1 MKLKKILISQPEP
14 ADLEKSP
21 YKNLTDKYGVE
32 LTFYKFFE
40 VVGISASEFR
50 KSRIRL
56 SDYTAVIFSSKNS
69 IDHFFR
75 ICEEM
80 RIQVPESMHYY
91 CISETVA
98 CYLQKHIQYRKRK
111 VFFAEHNKFE
121 ELLPTMKRRPNE
133 KYMMVMSD
141 IHNDNVINMFA
152 AKDIH
157 ITPAVMYRTV
167 PSEWPKDKPF
177 DHDMIV
183 LFTPTGAAALKQNFP
198 DLKPGEKII
207 ACFGQ
212 NTAAALEEAG
222 LPADIKTPTPD
233 CPSITTAIH
242 DYLEAHLS

>member
-1 MKLKKILISQPEP
+1 MKQIHKILVSQPRP
-14 ADLEKSP
+14 GLAHNP
-21 YKNLTDKYGVE
+21 YTEMEQKFGVE
-32 LTFYKFFE
+32 FDFCPLMHVE
-40 VVGISASEFR
+40 GLSGIEFR
-50 KSRIRL
+50 QQRINPL
-56 SDYTAVIFSSKNS
+56 DYTAVLVNS
-69 IDHFFR
+69 RLAIDHFFR

-212 NTAAALEEAG
+212 NTATALEEAG